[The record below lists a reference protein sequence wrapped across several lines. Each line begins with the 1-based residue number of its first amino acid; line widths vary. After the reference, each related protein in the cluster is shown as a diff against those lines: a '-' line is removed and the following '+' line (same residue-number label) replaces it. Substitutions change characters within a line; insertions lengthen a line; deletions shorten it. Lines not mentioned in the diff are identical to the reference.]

1 MYICVAGAEDVL
13 TSSGLQNLF
22 AASADLEELYFEPEG
37 DRCKVGKAFAP
48 SKVVRSEGLH
58 LDDTLEEAARIDVV
72 YGDASARG
80 RSFHRRTQ

>member
-1 MYICVAGAEDVL
+1 MAGAEDVL

-48 SKVVRSEGLH
+48 SKVVRSEGLQPRT
-58 LDDTLEEAARIDVV
+58 TLSEEAARIDVV